1 MDGAYER
8 LINKLK
14 KLHKHY
20 YNLIPHLTKISEKTT
35 TRSKMELIETIL
47 ASENIEVTRNY
58 D

>member
-1 MDGAYER
+1 MDEAYEK

-20 YNLIPHLTKISEKTT
+20 YNLLPHLTKISEKTI
-35 TRSKMELIETIL
+35 TRTKMELIETIL
-47 ASENIEVTRNY
+47 ASENIEVTRTY